1 MEWWVAGRR
10 RSVAASARDPE
21 PLRHTCN
28 PSLKVTFDLKTQLRE
43 LARCGGP
50 IQDDPLVAAL
60 VAPPVVDVRLTA
72 WLLRPSAWEVV
83 DGEVDAKP
91 RAGAAPRTLA
101 GLAARYDGSVAAVD
115 AGLPGL
121 VLFCGM
127 VGGWVWGWV
136 GGWVGGRARAWD
148 GGARACRAC
157 VEGMGVH

>member
-50 IQDDPLVAAL
+50 VQDDPLVAAL

-121 VLFCGM
+121 EPG
-127 VGGWVWGWV
+127 
-136 GGWVGGRARAWD
+136 GGRGSRRGTVARAAALALQVHERQEAELN
-148 GGARACRAC
+148 GLEARCC
-157 VEGMGVH
+157 VG

>member
-1 MEWWVAGRR
+1 M
-10 RSVAASARDPE
+10 
-21 PLRHTCN
+21 
-28 PSLKVTFDLKTQLRE
+28 TFDLKTQLRE

-121 VLFCGM
+121 EPG
-127 VGGWVWGWV
+127 
-136 GGWVGGRARAWD
+136 GGRGRLGHRW
-148 GGARACRAC
+148 
-157 VEGMGVH
+157 